1 MLFCLQVRLM
11 FEDYGKYLMS
21 VEDLLQKY
29 SLLEVDIYV
38 LGERV
43 KIVNILVMKFVDGD
57 VVEVGGK
64 NFFLIDFVKKEIN
77 MLLIYVG

>member
-1 MLFCLQVRLM
+1 M

-29 SLLEVDIYV
+29 SLFEVDIYV

-77 MLLIYVG
+77 MLLIFVG

>member
-1 MLFCLQVRLM
+1 M

-38 LGERV
+38 LGECV

-64 NFFLIDFVKKEIN
+64 NYFN
-77 MLLIYVG
+77 

>member
-64 NFFLIDFVKKEIN
+64 NYF
-77 MLLIYVG
+77 

>member
-1 MLFCLQVRLM
+1 M

-64 NFFLIDFVKKEIN
+64 NYF
-77 MLLIYVG
+77 

>member
-1 MLFCLQVRLM
+1 M

-38 LGERV
+38 FGERV

-64 NFFLIDFVKKEIN
+64 NYFN
-77 MLLIYVG
+77 

>member
-1 MLFCLQVRLM
+1 M

>member
-1 MLFCLQVRLM
+1 M

-64 NFFLIDFVKKEIN
+64 NYFN
-77 MLLIYVG
+77 

>member
-1 MLFCLQVRLM
+1 M

-29 SLLEVDIYV
+29 SLFEVDIYV

-64 NFFLIDFVKKEIN
+64 NFF
-77 MLLIYVG
+77 

>member
-1 MLFCLQVRLM
+1 M

-29 SLLEVDIYV
+29 SLFEVDIYV

-64 NFFLIDFVKKEIN
+64 IFFLIDFVKKEIN

>member
-1 MLFCLQVRLM
+1 M

-21 VEDLLQKY
+21 VEDLFQKY

-64 NFFLIDFVKKEIN
+64 NYFN
-77 MLLIYVG
+77 

>member
-64 NFFLIDFVKKEIN
+64 NYFN
-77 MLLIYVG
+77 

>member
-1 MLFCLQVRLM
+1 M

-29 SLLEVDIYV
+29 SLFEVDIYV